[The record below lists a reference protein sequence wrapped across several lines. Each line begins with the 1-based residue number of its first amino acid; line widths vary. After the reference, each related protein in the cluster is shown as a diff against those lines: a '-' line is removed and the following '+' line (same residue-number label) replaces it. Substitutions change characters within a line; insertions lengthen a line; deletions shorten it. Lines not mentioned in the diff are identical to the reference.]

1 MELMNSSY
9 MKNKFLEE
17 IEEQPQALHNTI
29 SYYKD
34 GEGSGILSHVSEL
47 WHSGKYDKLILTGMG
62 SSYFISQSTAS
73 MLAAQGVPA
82 FALSA
87 SELLHY
93 QLPIVRSNALLVCI
107 SQSGESYEVV
117 QLIQQLPAGIT
128 MVAICNEKESSLATR
143 ADYTLL
149 SVAGKELMTSTKT
162 FTSSMLVA
170 YLLVHAIIGD
180 QAQTLISSLPDATSR
195 ILEESDVVMEN
206 VRPFFEDCQSL
217 LFIGR
222 GTDIAVAL
230 QSALM
235 FMEATNTFASAML
248 GGEFRHGPLE
258 MVAKNFRGVVFSNS
272 HSETYPAMV
281 RLVDNIL
288 KFEGKVIFVT
298 DKKTGIRHDNLFEIE
313 IKGED
318 PDIWS
323 ILSVIPIQMM
333 VIDWAKIK
341 GMTPGDFSHGGKV
354 TVIE

>member
-1 MELMNSSY
+1 MNHSY

-17 IEEQPQALHNTI
+17 IEEQPLALQNTI

-34 GEGSGILSHVSEL
+34 GEGSNVLNHVSDL
-47 WHSGKYDKLILTGMG
+47 WHSGKYDKIIFTGMG

-93 QLPIVRSNALLVCI
+93 QYPIVQPNTLLICI

-117 QLIQQLPAGIT
+117 QLINLLPANIT
-128 MVAICNEKESSLATR
+128 IVAICNEEKSSLVAR
-143 ADYTLL
+143 ANYTLL
-149 SVAGKELMTSTKT
+149 SVAGKEDMTSTKT

-180 QAQTLISSLPDATSR
+180 QVQTLISSLPDATSLL
-195 ILEESDVVMEN
+195 LEESDAVIEK
-206 VRPFFEDCQSL
+206 VRPFFEGCQSL

-248 GGEFRHGPLE
+248 GGEFRHGLLE
-258 MVAKNFRGVVFSNS
+258 MVAKNFRGVIFSNS

-288 KFEGKVIFVT
+288 KFDGKVVFVT
-298 DKKTGIRHDNLFEIE
+298 DKKSGIRHDNLFEIE
-313 IKGED
+313 IEGED
-318 PDIWS
+318 PDMWS

-333 VIDWAKIK
+333 VIDWAKMK
-341 GMTPGDFSHGGKV
+341 GMTPGEFSHGGKV

>member
-1 MELMNSSY
+1 

-17 IEEQPQALHNTI
+17 IEEQPQALQNTI
-29 SYYKD
+29 LYYKD
-34 GEGSGILSHVSEL
+34 GKGSNILSHVSEL
-47 WHSGKYDKLILTGMG
+47 WHSGKYDKMILTGMG

-82 FALSA
+82 FAFSA

-93 QLPIVRSNALLVCI
+93 QYPIVQSSTLLICI

-117 QLIQQLPAGIT
+117 QLIHQLPANIT
-128 MVAICNEKESSLATR
+128 IVAICNEEESSLVVR
-143 ADYTLL
+143 ANYTLL
-149 SVAGKELMTSTKT
+149 SVAGKEQMTSTKT

-170 YLLVHAIIGD
+170 YLLVHTIIGD
-180 QAQTLISSLPDATSR
+180 QVETLISSLPDAASR
-195 ILEESDVVMEN
+195 ILEESDVVMEK
-206 VRPFFEDCQSL
+206 VRPFFDDCQSL

-235 FMEATNTFASAML
+235 FMEATNTVASAML

-258 MVAKNFRGVVFSNS
+258 MVGKNFCSVLFSNA

-288 KFEGKVIFVT
+288 KFDGKVLFVT
-298 DKKTGIRHDNLFEIE
+298 DNKTGIRHDNLFEIE
-313 IKGED
+313 IKGQD
-318 PDIWS
+318 PDMWS
-323 ILSVIPIQMM
+323 ILSVIPIQML

-341 GMTPGDFSHGGKV
+341 GMTPGEFSHGGKV